1 MAAALPGLSMA
12 YDRSVL
18 SPLEQV
24 IARPVGGLDEDLV
37 DTRATERDELVNGE
51 VVRIGLEKYCK
62 GNLVKAGMV
71 GVAFLVAVVGNWG
84 DGWVGYGL

>member
-1 MAAALPGLSMA
+1 MA

-18 SPLEQV
+18 LPLEQV
-24 IARPVGGLDEDLV
+24 IACPVGGIHEDLL
-37 DTRATERDELVNGE
+37 DARAIERDELVNGE
-51 VVRIGLEKYCK
+51 IVRIGLEKYRK